1 MSDPVPVNE
10 DSPSKI
16 PFIDNPMLPLRGKP
30 DEEFFDD
37 DFEDEISTVL
47 SGSVKT
53 HHTRQSSRE
62 VDPDMDMKQFSMRDL
77 ENIFNYSRGLVA
89 QRSIPLGMRDTT
101 VASSDAKIHNVV
113 PRGKIDNLS
122 TVVNSKINSSVSKK
136 DHCNLS
142 VDQIQ
147 KLGALQFSIS
157 NKDVNSK
164 LDQLH
169 AILVE
174 SGLISLVNGQRLEPV
189 PTTDSPI
196 GYTPPRV
203 IYCKPEDPDNYFLNK
218 FIADTSIFN
227 VSTHTE
233 AIAIGADD
241 LLCYAADK
249 VQLLKA
255 MKLAFNSSL
264 ILIVQPFLRG
274 GQIVK
279 AFHAIIE
286 KIRGQRQSDREYAR
300 KKYADFVKFDPAL
313 EIGVSIA
320 VLTNLQ
326 ISIEFATNIPFIRG
340 RKESEAK

>member
-1 MSDPVPVNE
+1 MSDHDPVIE
-10 DSPSKI
+10 DSSSKI
-16 PFIDNPMLPLRGKP
+16 PFIENPMIPLRDKQE
-30 DEEFFDD
+30 DFFAD

-53 HHTRQSSRE
+53 HYTQQSSRE
-62 VDPDMDMKQFSMRDL
+62 VDTDMDKVQFSMRDL
-77 ENIFNYSRGLVA
+77 EKIFNYSRGLVA
-89 QRSIPLGMRDTT
+89 NRSIPLGMRDMT

-113 PRGKIDNLS
+113 PRGKIDNSS

-189 PTTDSPI
+189 PTRDSPI
-196 GYTPPRV
+196 GYTPPKV
-203 IYCKPEDPDNYFLNK
+203 IYCKPEGPDNYFLNK

-274 GQIVK
+274 GQIIK

-300 KKYADFVKFDPAL
+300 KKYADYIKFDPAL

-320 VLTNLQ
+320 VLTNKPNQFLP
-326 ISIEFATNIPFIRG
+326 EGKNVFKFYFIF
-340 RKESEAK
+340 E